1 MGQGNGAKSGSLPTR
16 LPLTAPLQRNIEVLR
31 RRREEAK
38 SRANAQERVARAITR
53 FSGGMWFVYTHLAL
67 GLLDCGQPWLDSG
80 RRAMGPDL
88 RGARN
93 DRFGRGDL
101 PLDLILITQSRMA
114 AAADRRA
121 EQDLPVS
128 LLAGA
133 EITKL
138 VELVSEIEVRMQV
151 PAAPHEDVEEMKRQV
166 HPEAVLDAIE
176 EAETEV

>member
-1 MGQGNGAKSGSLPTR
+1 
-16 LPLTAPLQRNIEVLR
+16 
-31 RRREEAK
+31 
-38 SRANAQERVARAITR
+38 
-53 FSGGMWFVYTHLAL
+53 
-67 GLLDCGQPWLDSG
+67 
-80 RRAMGPDL
+80 
-88 RGARN
+88 
-93 DRFGRGDL
+93 
-101 PLDLILITQSRMA
+101 MA

-121 EQDLPVS
+121 EQDLPIS

-176 EAETEV
+176 EAETEVWRSSLPALREHS